1 MGEIDGI
8 LNQPELVRPEG
19 KCDLQNLDISLEN
32 VHFAY
37 EEKEVLKGIDL
48 TILQGKITAFV
59 GPSGSGKS
67 TIAKIDC
74 FFLGCDRGIDY
85 DWR

>member
-8 LNQPELVRPEG
+8 LNQPELVRPER
-19 KCDLQNLDISLEN
+19 KCDLQNLDIALEN

-48 TILQGKITAFV
+48 TIPQGK
-59 GPSGSGKS
+59 
-67 TIAKIDC
+67 
-74 FFLGCDRGIDY
+74 LQLL
-85 DWR
+85 

>member
-1 MGEIDGI
+1 M
-8 LNQPELVRPEG
+8 
-19 KCDLQNLDISLEN
+19 QNLDISLEN

-48 TILQGKITAFV
+48 TIPQGKITAFV

-67 TIAKIDC
+67 TIAKLIASFWDVT
-74 FFLGCDRGIDY
+74 GD
-85 DWR
+85 